1 MLMAANGKQGIESGQ
16 KSSSLESYWRT
27 IFIADP
33 LSYLIRDPQFFNGT
47 GPHVSNTNLES

>member
-33 LSYLIRDPQFFNGT
+33 LSYLVRDPQFFNGT